1 MKKIFILLLCLLSI
15 MSCSKKPGSQKT
27 FENFMLAL
35 QTGDIKK
42 MTLNNQ
48 FDESFFKEF
57 PIYLEQFKMIKYEIL
72 EVKERKNTATIKILI
87 EAPNLIEYFPE
98 VVMKLRISK
107 ITSRE
112 TGRKYFDNYFLEIL
126 KRDDLEYKKN
136 EVTLN
141 MVKRHGKW
149 GIDQNNPDFTK
160 FILSITGGMN
170 DSIVTN

>member
-1 MKKIFILLLCLLSI
+1 MKKIFVLLLFLLSI
-15 MSCSKKPGSQKT
+15 MSCDKKPESQKT

-72 EVKERKNTATIKILI
+72 EVKEKRNTSTIKILI
-87 EAPNLIEYFPE
+87 EAPDLIEYFPE
-98 VVMKLRISK
+98 VVMKIRISK

-112 TGRKYFDNYFLEIL
+112 AGRKFFDNYFLEIL
-126 KRDDLEYKKN
+126 KKDDLKYKKN
-136 EVTLN
+136 EITLN
-141 MVKRHGKW
+141 MIKRHGKW
-149 GIDQNNPDFTK
+149 EIDQNSPDFTK
-160 FILSITGGMN
+160 FILSITGGLN